1 MMEENHTD
9 EDKQMTELKEKK
21 EKLLQTL
28 QENEVSTLQLIC
40 LHEFCGWRLVL
51 IIERSISRDRKG
63 NKIEYSGTVTIC
75 FM

>member
-1 MMEENHTD
+1 MEENHTD

-40 LHEFCGWRLVL
+40 LHEFCGWRL
-51 IIERSISRDRKG
+51 
-63 NKIEYSGTVTIC
+63 
-75 FM
+75 